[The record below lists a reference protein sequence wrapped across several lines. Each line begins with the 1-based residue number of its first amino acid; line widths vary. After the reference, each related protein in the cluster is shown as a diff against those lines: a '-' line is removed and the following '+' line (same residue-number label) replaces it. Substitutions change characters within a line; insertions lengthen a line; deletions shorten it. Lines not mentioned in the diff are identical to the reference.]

1 MLVNPQ
7 LTESWR
13 ASFGKQA
20 GTKGDLAAGKH
31 GQSHAPGKCSQ
42 GAAMRACCPLGL
54 PAAFAEHDFSVLLGS
69 VPLPRGRRPQA
80 EAPDQSSPGYV
91 PTPWLSHGGER
102 QNVLQRLV
110 QPWEEFPK

>member
-7 LTESWR
+7 LTKKLET
-13 ASFGKQA
+13 SFGKQA

-42 GAAMRACCPLGL
+42 GAAMGAYWPLGL
-54 PAAFAEHDFSVLLGS
+54 PVAFTEHNFSVLLGS
-69 VPLPRGRRPQA
+69 VWLPRGRRPQA

-91 PTPWLSHGGER
+91 PTPWLSNGGER
-102 QNVLQRLV
+102 KNVLQRLV
-110 QPWEEFPK
+110 QEFPK